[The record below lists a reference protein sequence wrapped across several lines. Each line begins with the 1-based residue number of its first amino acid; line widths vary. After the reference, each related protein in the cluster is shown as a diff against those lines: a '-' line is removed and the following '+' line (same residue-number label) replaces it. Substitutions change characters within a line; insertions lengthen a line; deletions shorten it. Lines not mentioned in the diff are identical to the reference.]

1 MDLGTKIFIYCE
13 RGQDPSFWAEPLN
26 ALTNAAFIFAAVA
39 ATRDYYIVPP
49 ERRRLSMICLIAIT
63 YVIAIGSFLF
73 HTYATRWA
81 QLADMIPIATFVL
94 VYLGVLLRRFI
105 RMHWWGIA
113 LGLVAFFVVYRY
125 AQTMQCEQGALLPI
139 TARAGARCLNG
150 TIGYIPA
157 FVALVLTT
165 AGLAFVNH
173 PAWKTLGAAA
183 GVFFLSMTFRT
194 LDLELC
200 ELTALGGHLRGTH
213 FLWHTLNALTIYL
226 LLRAMIRYGAPPLR
240 TMEVETPPPDA
251 RTLSP

>member
-1 MDLGTKIFIYCE
+1 MDLGTRIFIYCE

-26 ALTNAAFIFAAVA
+26 ALTNGAFIFAAIA

-49 ERRRLSMICLIAIT
+49 ERRRPSMIVLIAIT
-63 YVIAIGSFLF
+63 YVIAVGSFLF

-94 VYLGVLLRRFI
+94 VYFGVLLRRFI
-105 RMHWWGIA
+105 RMHWWSIG
-113 LGLVAFFVVYRY
+113 LGLLAFFVVYRY

-157 FVALVLTT
+157 FLALVGSTIT
-165 AGLAFVNH
+165 LAIFKH
-173 PAWKTLGAAA
+173 PAWKTLATAAV
-183 GVFFLSMTFRT
+183 VFGFSMTART

-200 ELTALGGHLRGTH
+200 EFTTIGGHLRGTH

-240 TMEVETPPPDA
+240 TMEVESPPPDA
-251 RTLSP
+251 RTLST